1 MTLRLSGR
9 DEPIRRFQH
18 AAQPLTQPV
27 GSDVSR
33 WFAAQELLS
42 RHPAAEV
49 LMLPW
54 RCASDA
60 DGVPIVRRLVAE
72 GLLYLPD

>member
-18 AAQPLTQPV
+18 AAQPV

-54 RCASDA
+54 RCASDS